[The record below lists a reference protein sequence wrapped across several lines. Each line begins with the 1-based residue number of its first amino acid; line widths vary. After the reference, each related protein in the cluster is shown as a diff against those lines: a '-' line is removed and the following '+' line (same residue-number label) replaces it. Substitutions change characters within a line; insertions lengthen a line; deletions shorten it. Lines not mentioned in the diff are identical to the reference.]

1 MNHTHFDESEEYA
14 MPSQQLAKHEEMRQ
28 NGSFNHRADAV
39 HADIFKGNPFFDA
52 HDLIQVKYE
61 MLRTVENDSRDV
73 SSSAGDFGF
82 SRVSFYQIKKEFDEN
97 GIAGLVPKKRG
108 PKGSRKI
115 TDIDVEYAQK
125 LVGAYTKAQIVTL
138 LKEERG
144 VEISK
149 RTLER
154 KLSDKK
160 NS

>member
-1 MNHTHFDESEEYA
+1 MTSANT
-14 MPSQQLAKHEEMRQ
+14 AKHDELRR
-28 NGSFNHRADAV
+28 NGSFNHRAGAV
-39 HADIFKGNPFFDA
+39 SAKIFAKSEFFDA

-61 MLRTVENDSRDV
+61 MLRAVEKGHGNI
-73 SSSAGDFGF
+73 SSAAKEFGF

-97 GIAGLVPKKRG
+97 GIAGLIPKKRG

-115 TDIDVEYAQK
+115 NQDDVEFAVS
-125 LVGAYTKAQIVTL
+125 LLDTHTKAQILTR

-154 KLSDKK
+154 QLADKK
-160 NS
+160 NL